1 MKKLGI
7 AMSFALLAILGS
19 LQPAEAGQYDLKK
32 MTPEVERAIAN
43 RQNRYD
49 ALQSLKMKG
58 DVGENNRGYV
68 EMLGGG
74 ADVKVLVKA
83 ENADRKVIYQAIIEQ
98 NELGAG
104 ALAAV
109 EGVFA
114 GVQRDKATVGE
125 KVQDAAGNWI
135 TK

>member
-1 MKKLGI
+1 MKKFFSFFMIMTLM
-7 AMSFALLAILGS
+7 MSVTGVALA
-19 LQPAEAGQYDLKK
+19 QYDIKTMTADVKSALDGRKVRFSELKAFK
-32 MTPEVERAIAN
+32 AQGA
-43 RQNRYD
+43 
-49 ALQSLKMKG
+49 
-58 DVGENNRGYV
+58 VGENNRGYV

>member
-1 MKKLGI
+1 M
-7 AMSFALLAILGS
+7 
-19 LQPAEAGQYDLKK
+19 
-32 MTPEVERAIAN
+32 
-43 RQNRYD
+43 
-49 ALQSLKMKG
+49 
-58 DVGENNRGYV
+58 
-68 EMLGGG
+68 
-74 ADVKVLVKA
+74 VKA